1 MRLAWIERDVDRIEL
16 HQRVQWRAG
25 DADKGAD
32 RRLVPTEAPG
42 ERRADFR
49 VAEVE
54 LGRPD
59 GGLIHRQRGLGL
71 LRGTGALVEGVL
83 GEVAAFGKRRPAV
96 EIGVRI
102 VESGR
107 VASRLRLR
115 LIQRGLEVAWIDRV
129 KEIAFLDVGAIW
141 DVLLSDISRTPWPG
155 GRCCESTPCA
165 PNSPGRSG
173 SLS

>member
-1 MRLAWIERDVDRIEL
+1 VFNG
-16 HQRVQWRAG
+16 AG

-32 RRLVPTEAPG
+32 RSLVPTETSG
-42 ERRADFR
+42 EWRADFR

-107 VASRLRLR
+107 VALRLRLR
-115 LIQRGLEVAWIDRV
+115 LIQRGLEVARIDRV
-129 KEIAFLDVGAIW
+129 KQ
-141 DVLLSDISRTPWPG
+141 
-155 GRCCESTPCA
+155 
-165 PNSPGRSG
+165 SPS
-173 SLS
+173 